1 MTMHRRDFVK
11 LGSAASFVA
20 ALGLPA
26 LGENGPTAGLI
37 FLRPMRSACSQAG

>member
-11 LGSAASFVA
+11 LGSAASFLT

-26 LGENGPTAGLI
+26 LGADGPPPG
-37 FLRPMRSACSQAG
+37 